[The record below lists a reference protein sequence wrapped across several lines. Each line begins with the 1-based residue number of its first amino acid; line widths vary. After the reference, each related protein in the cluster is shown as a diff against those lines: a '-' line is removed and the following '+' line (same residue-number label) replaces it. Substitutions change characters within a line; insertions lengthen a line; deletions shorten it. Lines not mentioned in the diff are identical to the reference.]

1 MIYESAI
8 KMIETKLEVLSK
20 EYKITGQRNPIDS
33 VRSRIK
39 TPVSIANKLEKR
51 NLPISFSSMTENLC
65 DIAGIR
71 VICPYI
77 SDIYL
82 AKDILLKQPDIKLI
96 SEKDY
101 IQNPKESGYRSLHIV
116 VEVPVSYSEDDITIY
131 MGDKLFNN
139 LPADKQYSKQ
149 FFGKNEEHI
158 FDVYFEY
165 DGFEHNDETNHKEPN
180 LEWDSH
186 YDKNINNQDVELENF
201 KLIRLKL
208 VVKFDRF
215 DIQYGSD
222 DNAPKVLE
230 EVFMATVSNDENE
243 YSLELTLDP
252 ENIEYS
258 K

>member
-1 MIYESAI
+1 MINKNSNKLNKKSFKPNNKNIINYKNPATKSFPQTIASESNEDFYEMTFKFQKIMMIYESAI

-101 IQNPKESGYRSLHIV
+101 IKNPKESGYRSLHIV
-116 VEVPVSYSEDDITIY
+116 VEVPVYLSNT
-131 MGDKLFNN
+131 
-139 LPADKQYSKQ
+139 
-149 FFGKNEEHI
+149 
-158 FDVYFEY
+158 
-165 DGFEHNDETNHKEPN
+165 EHNVK
-180 LEWDSH
+180 
-186 YDKNINNQDVELENF
+186 VE
-201 KLIRLKL
+201 
-208 VVKFDRF
+208 
-215 DIQYGSD
+215 IQLRTIAMD
-222 DNAPKVLE
+222 FWA
-230 EVFMATVSNDENE
+230 
-243 YSLELTLDP
+243 SLEHELRYKTSCVVP
-252 ENIEYS
+252 ESIKKELLRCAETIAITDRQMEQIAMELQTIN
-258 K
+258 